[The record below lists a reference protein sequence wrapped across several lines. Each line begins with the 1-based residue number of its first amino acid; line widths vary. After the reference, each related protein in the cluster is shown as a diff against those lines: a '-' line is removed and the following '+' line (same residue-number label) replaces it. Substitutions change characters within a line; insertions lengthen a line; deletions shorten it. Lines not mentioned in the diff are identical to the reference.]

1 MDCNNLVNVRKTR
14 IADLNTV
21 SEIYA
26 FAREFMRKNG
36 NPKQW
41 YNSYP
46 EREIII
52 SDIENGVS
60 YVIENNNEIF
70 GVFTFIV
77 GDDPTY
83 NIIKGKWLNNK
94 PYGTIHR
101 IASNNKIKGVI
112 NYCLDFCKSKI
123 NNIRIDTHNDNLIMQ
138 HLLEKNDFIKCGII
152 YLQDGSPRIAY
163 QKDFSII

>member
-1 MDCNNLVNVRKTR
+1 MNIRKTR
-14 IADLNTV
+14 IGDLDTV

-26 FAREFMRKNG
+26 FARDFMRKNG
-36 NPKQW
+36 NPTQW
-41 YNSYP
+41 NNSYP

-77 GDDPTY
+77 GNEPTY
-83 NIIKGKWLNNK
+83 KVIEGKWLNDN

-101 IASNNKIKGVI
+101 IASNNKIHGVL
-112 NYCLDFCKSKI
+112 NYCFDYCKSII
-123 NNIRIDTHNDNLIMQ
+123 NNIKIDTHNDNLIMQ
-138 HLLEKNDFIKCGII
+138 HLLEKSGFIKCGII

-163 QKDFSII
+163 QKDYSII